1 MRACMYV
8 CMPVCMHVCAGD
20 TEDSHTGMYRTRGTP
35 YGVLIVL
42 TLGDSWYHCVPLHVR
57 ARACVRARV

>member
-20 TEDSHTGMYRTRGTP
+20 TEDSHTGMYCTRGTP
-35 YGVLIVL
+35 MGY
-42 TLGDSWYHCVPLHVR
+42 S
-57 ARACVRARV
+57 

>member
-20 TEDSHTGMYRTRGTP
+20 TEDSHTGMYFMRGTP
-35 YGVLIVL
+35 MGY
-42 TLGDSWYHCVPLHVR
+42 S
-57 ARACVRARV
+57 